1 MSRLYLGKLNNV
13 SHHELSRIV
22 TQYGPIVDFLMKEK
36 YAFVV
41 FYPIFFLKNSETLTF
56 FLCFQQYCNEQDARL
71 ALSEL
76 DGKISKSF

>member
-41 FYPIFFLKNSETLTF
+41 SI
-56 FLCFQQYCNEQDARL
+56 
-71 ALSEL
+71 
-76 DGKISKSF
+76 KIIYLPAYI

>member
-41 FYPIFFLKNSETLTF
+41 SILKSYRFKFSINKKIAILQRTRCSNGFIRIRWYKSKAFLV
-56 FLCFQQYCNEQDARL
+56 
-71 ALSEL
+71 
-76 DGKISKSF
+76 

>member
-22 TQYGPIVDFLMKEK
+22 TQYGPIVDFLMKKK

-41 FYPIFFLKNSETLTF
+41 SI
-56 FLCFQQYCNEQDARL
+56 
-71 ALSEL
+71 
-76 DGKISKSF
+76 KIIYLPAYIYSNF

>member
-22 TQYGPIVDFLMKEK
+22 SQYGPIVDFLMKEK

-41 FYPIFFLKNSETLTF
+41 NFISWKRFIKNPIFL
-56 FLCFQQYCNEQDARL
+56 
-71 ALSEL
+71 
-76 DGKISKSF
+76 